1 MTFSSFYFEQ
11 NAEKLID
18 KDEYARSNFEEKMS
32 KREESMNE
40 ENHQIINEEPK
51 VDQIVQKLIQMET
64 LKKLLL

>member
-1 MTFSSFYFEQ
+1 MKQLEHKI
-11 NAEKLID
+11 N
-18 KDEYARSNFEEKMS
+18 KDEYVRSNFEEKTS

>member
-1 MTFSSFYFEQ
+1 MKQIEH
-11 NAEKLID
+11 LID
-18 KDEYARSNFEEKMS
+18 KDEYVRSNFEEKTS

>member
-1 MTFSSFYFEQ
+1 MKQIEH
-11 NAEKLID
+11 LID
-18 KDEYARSNFEEKMS
+18 KDEYARSNFEEKTS